1 LVDSLCHPE
10 GVKRLKDLILCE
22 PAFIKISARQT
33 ILRVKLR
40 MARGGEIDIK
50 SKIVLSLVGL
60 ALMGTVLFGAVNTF
74 AQNTVSDQNPMSSL
88 VQKIADKFGLNKDEV
103 QAVFDQNRQEHQAQM
118 QTRFE
123 DQLTQDV
130 KDGKITEAQKQLTLT
145 KRQELQANRQTKM
158 ESMRNMTNEE
168 RKVAMEK
175 ERQETENWA
184 KENGIDLKYLM
195 GGLGG
200 HRGFRGE
207 WK

>member
-1 LVDSLCHPE
+1 MVDSLCHPE

>member
-1 LVDSLCHPE
+1 
-10 GVKRLKDLILCE
+10 
-22 PAFIKISARQT
+22 
-33 ILRVKLR
+33 